1 MIYCVAN
8 AAAGFITTFGLG
20 FFSNRAYFI
29 SITILSLASAVFCGL
44 FLKDFS

>member
-29 SITILSLASAVFCGL
+29 SITLLALASALFCCI